1 MRQVRNLVFISWAL
15 QNDTVYLVTDV
26 SIMLGRLPATEFV
39 RALECIVHRSRENLK
54 SAVPG
59 TPFPI
64 HG

>member
-39 RALECIVHRSRENLK
+39 RALECIVHRSR
-54 SAVPG
+54 
-59 TPFPI
+59 
-64 HG
+64 